1 MHAEPDSADPLP
13 RSETSRRTVIGAG
26 LGACLPAAAQALPR
40 RPLPRLRNL
49 APFPLGVEITTA
61 QIDDP
66 AAVAL
71 VNANFSQIT
80 PGLEFKMER
89 ILNTDGTFNFVPAD
103 RMLAFAEA
111 HGLKVHGHNL
121 IWYIYLPEAFT
132 RIVNDPQKFAQG
144 YRNYITAVASRY
156 RGRLRGWDVVNEPV
170 AEDGDGYRQCLWREM
185 LGMDYIARALHYAR
199 DADPNAVLFINEYNL
214 ESRPKKL
221 DSFLRLIETLLKQGA
236 PITGIGT
243 QLHMR
248 WDQPLSGVEN
258 MMRELSA
265 FGLPIHVSEL
275 DVSIHAGRLNFTSLQ
290 DRLRAQANLVAGT
303 ARAYRR
309 LPPAQRYALTF
320 WDLQDKDSW
329 LRLPQYGGDAN
340 DAPTLF
346 DDEGRP
352 KLAADALAQALQGH

>member
-1 MHAEPDSADPLP
+1 MQAEPDVFEHHNRSA
-13 RSETSRRTVIGAG
+13 TSRRTILGAG
-26 LGACLPAAAQALPR
+26 VAACLPMAAQAKPP
-40 RPLPRLRNL
+40 RPLPHLRNL

-66 AAVAL
+66 SAVAL
-71 VNANFSQIT
+71 VSDNFNQIT
-80 PGLEFKMER
+80 PGLALKMER
-89 ILNTDGTFNFVPAD
+89 ILKDDGTFDFDQAD

-111 HGLKVHGHNL
+111 HGLSVHGHNL
-121 IWYIYLPEAFT
+121 IWYVYRPEPFT
-132 RIVNDPQKFAQG
+132 RIANEPQRFAQA
-144 YRNYITAVASRY
+144 YRNYITDVARRY

-199 DADPNAVLFINEYNL
+199 EADPNAVLFINEYNL

-221 DSFLRLIETLLKQGA
+221 ATFLRLIETLLKQGA
-236 PITGIGT
+236 PLTGLGT

-275 DVSIHAGRLNFTSLQ
+275 DVSTHANRLNFTPLEE
-290 DRLRAQANLVAGT
+290 RLRVQAALVAGT

-309 LPPAQRYALTF
+309 LPRAQQYALTF
-320 WDLQDKDSW
+320 WDLRDKDSW
-329 LRLPQYGGDAN
+329 LRLPQYGGDASE
-340 DAPTLF
+340 APTLF
-346 DDEGRP
+346 DDQGRP
-352 KLAADALAQALQGH
+352 KLAAKALAQALTGR